1 MTDAGATNNRP
12 FWAILTLV
20 MWIVM
25 LVVVRTMDWSEPS
38 GLGTVSVSVTVRQDG
53 EPIANAM
60 VALFPRS
67 CDSAMRPAFGTT
79 GANGRCDLT
88 TLRFDDGAMPG
99 SYAVTVWKPSAR
111 SLMDAHNAAMLAME
125 SGARPTENGVM
136 YGSPGAMASMARA
149 GNRDSEPGVLPA
161 HLSDPDTSGL
171 KAIVRVEGEN
181 DFTFSV
187 EQ

>member
-67 CDSAMRPAFGTT
+67 GSSAMRPAAGTT
-79 GANGRCDLT
+79 GADGRCDLT

-99 SYAVTVWKPSAR
+99 SYAVTVWKPTAR
-111 SLMDAHNAAMLAME
+111 SLMDAHNAAMLAMDLGAGP
-125 SGARPTENGVM
+125 SGTGVM
-136 YGSPGAMASMARA
+136 HGNPRAMASMARE
-149 GNRDSEPGVLPA
+149 GNRDPEPDALPV
-161 HLSDPDTSGL
+161 HLSDPETSGL
-171 KAIVRVEGEN
+171 TAIVRVEGKN
-181 DFTFSV
+181 DFTFAV